1 VGIIEIKVKNTVAYT
16 TVVFGEEN
24 DTQVLGVTAL
34 EELGMQVDP
43 VTGELKPME
52 PLLLGI
58 YKTVI
63 EPQGFLSELFKL

>member
-1 VGIIEIKVKNTVAYT
+1 MAYT

-34 EELGMQVDP
+34 EELGMQIDP

-52 PLLLGI
+52 LLLLGI
-58 YKTVI
+58 RKAVI
-63 EPQGFLSELFKL
+63 EPQGF